1 MAGLGEVCSHV
12 AAIMFC
18 VLLTS
23 EYCRRNLENACTSE
37 PCSWLPPSLKEA
49 EFAELSYKDF
59 GDPRKRLSKNKV
71 NEPKQALRKFLPHE
85 DEKQQSYTKL
95 CQTGMDSAILRIT
108 PEFYE
113 RFIPSIAEI
122 RTALFNLYHEKYEQ
136 LLYHELIDAC
146 VKEYIKININ
156 KNEVQLIQKKTR
168 EQPKSELWYRARSGV
183 ITASNFRACCHTDIA
198 EPSKSLIMK
207 MCYPSKRFSTEA
219 TDYRSK
225 HEKVARDILSICQ
238 ISMKISQLETLDYF
252 VVKFTHTLVLHL
264 MVFWN
269 VSVVKQYL

>member
-1 MAGLGEVCSHV
+1 
-12 AAIMFC
+12 MFY

-23 EYCRRNLENACTSE
+23 EYWRRNSENACMSQ
-37 PCSWLPPSLKEA
+37 PCSWLPPSLKEV

-198 EPSKSLIMK
+198 EPSKGLIMK
-207 MCYPSKRFSTEA
+207 ICYPSKSRFSTETA
-219 TDYRSK
+219 EYRSK
-225 HEKVARDILSICQ
+225 HEKVATDILSICQ
-238 ISMKISQLETLDYF
+238 ISMKISQTIDYF
-252 VVKFTHTLVLHL
+252 IVKFTHT
-264 MVFWN
+264 
-269 VSVVKQYL
+269 